1 MPRGSGQ
8 SGKKRGPY
16 KKKGAAMRTGVPRQ
30 IARRVYNP
38 SPVFT
43 ESYVLPRESNLQVN
57 TGFVLSTNIEKI
69 GQIAQYKALYTKYKI
84 LSCKFMLMPYY
95 SAGSAD
101 QNATAYNNS
110 QGQPISADARVVYAI
125 NDSPNQ
131 VAPPTEAAVLQDNGC
146 RIRMIKNKLAIRCKP
161 VPDLQ
166 LANGV
171 YETERVSPFLNF
183 DTVAPNLAPTHY
195 GVTGYIS
202 QPTSGSHI
210 MAQQYVVYVKLTFQL
225 KDPR

>member
-1 MPRGSGQ
+1 MPRGAGQ
-8 SGKKRGPY
+8 RGKKRGAY
-16 KKKGAAMRTGVPRQ
+16 KKRAAPGRMISRG
-30 IARRVYNP
+30 IARRVFNP
-38 SPVFT
+38 SPIFT
-43 ESYVLPRESNLQVN
+43 ESYVLPREQNLQVN
-57 TGFVLSTNIEKI
+57 NGFLLTTRIDLIS
-69 GQIAQYKALYTKYKI
+69 QYAQYKLLYTKYKI
-84 LSCKFMLMPYY
+84 LSCKWMLMPYY

-131 VAPPTEAAVLQDNGC
+131 AVPASEAVVLQDNGC
-146 RIRMIKNKLAIRCKP
+146 RIRMVKNKLAIRAKP

-171 YETERVSPFLNF
+171 YETQRTSPFLNF
-183 DTVAPNLAPTHY
+183 DTAASVPPPVHY
-195 GVTGYIS
+195 GVSGFLS

-210 MAQQYVVYVKLTFQL
+210 MAQQYVVYVKVTFQL